1 MSRAIAF
8 TNTIASSKR
17 LETHWDDIADQA
29 FNLLPET
36 EQSVALRC
44 ETRHVDGQHHALD
57 RKARIEW
64 LKGSA
69 EGTCRILSNARC
81 LSEGIDVPAL
91 DAVLF
96 MNPRNSHVDIVQAV
110 GRAMRKADGKDYGYI
125 VLPIAVPADVDPA
138 AILDDNE
145 RFAAV
150 WSVLRALRS
159 HDDRFDAEINKIDLN
174 KTPTSRIIFSGYGSG
189 DEDVEIGELPFS
201 PLELPP
207 GTFYARIVEKCG
219 DRKYWE
225 AWAKDVAD
233 IFVRLVEPQL
243 EHYQIGTRKM
253 RFADEAKTT
262 LIVNDHVR
270 LAGIPTE
277 AHEYVVNGRTPLE
290 WFIDRYRITQ
300 DKESGIV
307 NDPNGWFDD
316 PRDLVAAFRRI
327 VHLSVETVRIIN
339 ELPEPFQAE
348 SDESKG

>member
-1 MSRAIAF
+1 M
-8 TNTIASSKR
+8 
-17 LETHWDDIADQA
+17 
-29 FNLLPET
+29 
-36 EQSVALRC
+36 
-44 ETRHVDGQHHALD
+44 
-57 RKARIEW
+57 
-64 LKGSA
+64 
-69 EGTCRILSNARC
+69 
-81 LSEGIDVPAL
+81 PAL

-277 AHEYVVNGRTPLE
+277 MHEYVVNGRTPLE